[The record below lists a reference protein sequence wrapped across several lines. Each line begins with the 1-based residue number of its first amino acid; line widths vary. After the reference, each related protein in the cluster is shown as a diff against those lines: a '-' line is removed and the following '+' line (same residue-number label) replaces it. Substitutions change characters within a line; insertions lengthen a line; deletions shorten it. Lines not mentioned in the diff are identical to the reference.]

1 MIKLIINHIEVMS
14 MKLREYQQDIVN
26 EVFKKDDNVLIVLPT
41 GGGKTVIAKEIIKNI
56 KEQVLFIV
64 PKLEL
69 IKQAADT
76 FGEEVDVIWGSN
88 TIITNRHI
96 TVASKQ
102 TLLRRNLNDYFRG
115 PICIIVDEVHIG
127 LQSLKSCV
135 KGVNVKRIIGLTAT
149 PERNDGSSFILEEFS
164 EKKLPKKYY
173 DYAVF
178 ERVIDKWNIQELQTM
193 GFLSP
198 LEVEPNPDAEKLS
211 KIKPKHKYDDELD
224 SDTIMDTMG
233 DSFFKFV
240 NKAKEFKGKPTLVFT
255 PDLQSLSVVMETLNK
270 SGLNYLYVDG
280 GMEVSE
286 RQSVLKKLES
296 GVIDGVVNCGVLTT
310 GFDMPK
316 VKQCILIR
324 NIKSKSLLFQIVGR
338 FIRPYK
344 GETARIYDFGGS
356 IYNFATAS
364 VPNVFSKP
372 VEWRYEGFEIKDCD
386 LKEAQKTEELKMCLD
401 DVNLTW
407 TEYLNDPVQTLLKS
421 LLKYKE
427 DFEKNVYE
435 TSLELTRTM
444 KKNFDNEVQKK
455 VEKEIDKAKEDLIE
469 KSESIIQNEVDKRTA
484 NKVSLTMEPLRSW
497 FSINGFDWFRTY
509 YPRILKKYSYDASE
523 AKKYLLSICPHKPG
537 TKEWT
542 EFQAKKDSLQAKLRS
557 IKKDVVRELP
567 FENLDIIIG
576 ENENVANTFDSL
588 YRQRSGWWLEHFN
601 LSGRI

>member
-1 MIKLIINHIEVMS
+1 ME
-14 MKLREYQQDIVN
+14 LRDYQKDIVK
-26 EVFKKDDNVLIVLPT
+26 EVFDKDDNVLIVLPT

-102 TLLRRNLNDYFRG
+102 TLLRRKLKDYFRG
-115 PICIIVDEVHIG
+115 PVCIIVDEVHIG
-127 LQSLKSCV
+127 LQSLKGCL
-135 KGVNVKRIIGLTAT
+135 KDIDVKRVIGLTAT
-149 PERNDGSSFILEEFS
+149 PERNDGSSFVLKDFA
-164 EKKLPKKYY
+164 KNKLPDKYY

-193 GFLSP
+193 GYLSP
-198 LEVEPNPDAEKLS
+198 LEVIPNPDAEKLS

-224 SDTIMDTMG
+224 SVTIMDTMG
-233 DSFFKFV
+233 DSFFQFI

-280 GMEVSE
+280 EMEVSE
-286 RQSVLKKLES
+286 RQEVLKKLEN
-296 GVIDGVVNCGVLTT
+296 GQIDGVVNCGVLTT

-324 NIKSKSLLFQIVGR
+324 NIKSKTLLFQIVGR

-344 GETARIYDFGGS
+344 GETAKIYDFGGS

-364 VPNVFSKP
+364 TPNIFSKP
-372 VEWRYEGFEIKDCD
+372 AEWRYEGFEIKDVD
-386 LKEAQKTEELKMCLD
+386 VEEANKTEELKMCLD
-401 DVNLTW
+401 DINLTW

-427 DFEKNVYE
+427 DFEKNIYE
-435 TSLELTRTM
+435 TSLELT
-444 KKNFDNEVQKK
+444 KNIQKNFNNEVKKK
-455 VEKEIDKAKEDLIE
+455 VEDEVEKVKDDLI
-469 KSESIIQNEVDKRTA
+469 KNSEDVIQNEVNKRA
-484 NKVSLTMEPLRSW
+484 AENATMRLEPLRSW

-509 YPRILKKYSYDASE
+509 FPRILKKNLYDSNE
-523 AKKYLLSICPHKPG
+523 MKKYLLSLCPYASG
-537 TKEWT
+537 SRDYEN
-542 EFQAKKDSLQAKLRS
+542 FQAKRRTMEDKLRNIRRDT
-557 IKKDVVRELP
+557 IKELP
-567 FENLDIIIG
+567 FENLDKSIA
-576 ENENVANTFDSL
+576 ENENTANIFNSL
-588 YRQRSGWWLEHFN
+588 YKERSNWWLEHFS
-601 LSGRI
+601 LSR